1 VGNNTVK
8 DIVKRLKC
16 VNEESLI
23 MAVVRDCMDAAEEIE
38 TLRAENASMST
49 ALQKIKDT
57 IRREE
62 LSRKAAPKQGA

>member
-1 VGNNTVK
+1 LTVK
-8 DIVKRLKC
+8 DIVKRLKS

-49 ALQKIKDT
+49 ALLKIKDT
-57 IRREE
+57 VRREE
-62 LSRKAAPKQGA
+62 LGRKQAPKQGA

>member
-1 VGNNTVK
+1 VK

-38 TLRAENASMST
+38 TLRAENASMSD
-49 ALQKIKDT
+49 ALQKIKAT
-57 IRREE
+57 IHREE
-62 LSRKAAPKQGA
+62 LSRKQPLKQGV

>member
-1 VGNNTVK
+1 MK

-49 ALQKIKDT
+49 ALQRIKDT
-57 IRREE
+57 VRREE

>member
-1 VGNNTVK
+1 MK

>member
-1 VGNNTVK
+1 MK
-8 DIVKRLKC
+8 DIVKRLKS

-49 ALQKIKDT
+49 ALLKIKDT
-57 IRREE
+57 VRREE
-62 LSRKAAPKQGA
+62 LSRK

>member
-1 VGNNTVK
+1 MK
-8 DIVKRLKC
+8 DIVKRLKS

-38 TLRAENASMST
+38 TLRAENASMSD

-62 LSRKAAPKQGA
+62 HSRKQPPKPGA

>member
-1 VGNNTVK
+1 MK

-49 ALQKIKDT
+49 ALQRIKDT
-57 IRREE
+57 VRREE
-62 LSRKAAPKQGA
+62 LSRKSAPKQGA